1 MQNILFIDRDG
12 TLIDEPKTDF
22 QIDSLEKLIFEPK
35 VIPALLALQEA
46 GYRFVIVSN
55 QDGLGTPS
63 NPQDQFDIPHN
74 RMMETFASQGVVFD
88 DVLLCPHF
96 TEDNCECRKPKVG
109 MVQAYLDEKRFNPE
123 NSYVIGDRE
132 TDLGLAKNMG
142 IEGILYDPQ
151 GMNWDLIVERLVNK
165 GVVKEGREPRIATVE
180 RKTKETDIKIELFL
194 DETGASTISTGLP
207 FFDHMLDQIATH
219 GGFRMN
225 VAVDGDLEIDDHH
238 TVEDTGIA
246 LGEALRA
253 ALGDKRGIARFGFNK
268 FEFILPMDEC
278 RAFCTLDLSGRAHI
292 DFDATFNR
300 EMVGTFS
307 TEMVPHFFRSLAYA
321 MASTLHLKAEGVN
334 THHKIESLFKV
345 FGRTLRQAIKV
356 ESDVLPSSKGLL

>member
-12 TLIDEPKTDF
+12 TLIDEPKSDF
-22 QIDSLEKLIFEPK
+22 QVDSLEKLLFEPK
-35 VIPALLALQEA
+35 VIPALLELQNA

-55 QDGLGTPS
+55 QDGLGTES
-63 NPQDQFDIPHN
+63 NPQDKFDLVHE
-74 RMMETFASQGVVFD
+74 RMMETFASQGIIFD
-88 DVLLCPHF
+88 EVLLCPHF
-96 TEDNCECRKPKVG
+96 PEDQCECRKPKTG
-109 MVQAYLDEKRFNPE
+109 MVTRYLEEKLFNPE

-132 TDLGLAKNMG
+132 TDLGLAENMG
-142 IEGILYDPQ
+142 IEGILYDREK
-151 GMNWDLIVERLVNK
+151 MDWSLIVERLIDK
-165 GVVKEGREPRIATVE
+165 GIVREGHQPRSAKIS
-180 RKTKETDIKIELFL
+180 RKTKETDIEIELFL
-194 DETGASTISTGLP
+194 DETGSSTIETGIP
-207 FFDHMLDQIATH
+207 FFNHMLDQIATH

-253 ALGDKRGIARFGFNK
+253 ALGDKRGIARFGFV
-268 FEFILPMDEC
+268 LPMDEC
-278 RAFCTLDLSGRAHI
+278 RAFCTLDLSGRPHI
-292 DFDATFNR
+292 DFEATFNR
-300 EMVGTFS
+300 DMIGTFS

-321 MASTLHLKAEGVN
+321 LGCTLHLKAEGVN

-356 ESDVLPSSKGLL
+356 EGDLLPSSKGLL